1 MPDGNDTTLLSGN
14 FFENK
19 HMAHFIKLNV
29 LDPSHD
35 INSSKREYIPQLIN
49 LDMVVTVEPSVVHSL
64 VFVKNNQ
71 HPIRV
76 KESLDEI
83 LMLSKSCH
91 EKGPLRG

>member
-1 MPDGNDTTLLSGN
+1 
-14 FFENK
+14 
-19 HMAHFIKLNV
+19 MAHFIKLNV

-71 HPIRV
+71 QPIRV

-91 EKGPLRG
+91 EKGPIRG